1 VTFDLFKVNFILSLA
16 QNQNIKSN
24 QAQTAQASPQIQNIM
39 APPPP
44 PMQNGNNSASMT
56 PQTNAA
62 KASPSVQQM
71 NGANAP
77 SVNNVC
83 FSTNPCYG
91 NAKCVSK
98 VGMMN
103 DCGGAVNGTSQP
115 KTYISLEEF

>member
-1 VTFDLFKVNFILSLA
+1 LKNALVFLVQNNVKSSAAPSA
-16 QNQNIKSN
+16 QSSQ
-24 QAQTAQASPQIQNIM
+24 Q
-39 APPPP
+39 
-44 PMQNGNNSASMT
+44 QNGNNAASA
-56 PQTNAA
+56 PQMNGGPTNPQMGGAG
-62 KASPSVQQM
+62 ASPSFQRIS
-71 NGANAP
+71 GANAP

-103 DCGGAVNGTSQP
+103 DCSGAVNGGTSQS